1 MSDVSYE
8 ATYVSPLENKI
19 IVEDYRNMVF
29 NSSKYNTVSFK
40 SKTNDLISVTIA
52 GSIEFPGTYSLNSNA
67 TLEDLYKI
75 IGDFKDTAFFEG
87 IIFKRELVRDRQIKA
102 LNQAKESLNESI
114 LVNMQNNE
122 GASINPDL
130 LTALATDID
139 PEDLGRIAGDF
150 SPISENT
157 QNIILYDGDSI
168 FIPIKSNS
176 ISVLGEV
183 LNPNNFLYE
192 NRLSVREAVEY
203 AGGYKE
209 FAEQKGIY
217 IIRANGLVTKAG
229 RNVFGSNKF
238 LEAGDTVIVPRK
250 LILDNPISQTIAPI
264 TQILS
269 DLAFSAAAIDN
280 LSSN

>member
-1 MSDVSYE
+1 MH
-8 ATYVSPLENKI
+8 
-19 IVEDYRNMVF
+19 
-29 NSSKYNTVSFK
+29 
-40 SKTNDLISVTIA
+40 A
-52 GSIEFPGTYSLNSNA
+52 GGGEHKN
-67 TLEDLYKI
+67 
-75 IGDFKDTAFFEG
+75 
-87 IIFKRELVRDRQIKA
+87 
-102 LNQAKESLNESI
+102 
-114 LVNMQNNE
+114 NMQNGE

-157 QNIILYDGDSI
+157 KNTILYDGDSI

-192 NRLSVREAVEY
+192 DRLSVREAIEY

-217 IIRANGLVTKAG
+217 IIRANGLVTKAN
-229 RNVFGSNKF
+229 RNVFGSSKF
-238 LEAGDTVIVPRK
+238 LKAGDTVVVPRK
-250 LILDNPISQTIAPI
+250 LRIDDPIYRTIAPI